1 MPPKKP
7 SLYDLDKTHV
17 AFALAAVLLTI
28 GLVWMVLQDSSR
40 EWKGWQRKF
49 MSYVRERSAT
59 DLVAANKNVN
69 QNEFNKLK
77 AELEQAQMAVGDH
90 QKDIQKSQKELEQIN
105 TRQVVIKTTYQDLK
119 QFQDSDRFYYEEHI
133 HHHETDKAKPYEKAL
148 DDRKIKIADWK
159 NKLDA
164 IEAEQQTKLAEMMQ
178 WTGKVKDLEREIAK
192 LERDVTLVEV
202 KIKKNTPTLAKD
214 ILNAPMLDFMQP
226 SLQIQQIVVEKLQ
239 DDYYF
244 AKAQKV
250 DRCITCHLGIDQKGF
265 ENAPQ
270 PFKSHPNLD
279 LFLSSNAPHKMEE
292 FGCTTCHGGSGQS
305 VSFNTAAH
313 TPKTKEQGDAW
324 REKYGWKPLD
334 YWADKMVPLN
344 HIESSCAKCHSGTV
358 EVPQAPKLNE
368 GRRLAA
374 EYGCF
379 GCHKVEAALAVERW
393 KAGPSLMHVQ
403 SKLDSDWI
411 VRWLHNPKEF
421 RHSTKMPQIFDVE
434 NTSDPESL
442 DKNTAAIAGIAA
454 YLMKNSDAVAIAEAP
469 KTGNAEKGKKRIEEV
484 GCLGCHTVGTL
495 NANHHGPELIGMGSK
510 VKADWLFD
518 WVKNPK
524 HFSPGTRM
532 PSLRLSD
539 EEAAD
544 ITAFLLSDHNEKF
557 EAARAPY
564 VKPEVVS
571 SMTLEF
577 LSSGMRH
584 EDAEKKITEMSAEEQ
599 LEFLGSKMIA
609 HQGCYGCHDIKGFE
623 SAKPIGTEL
632 TYEGSK
638 DLSKF
643 DFGFANISR
652 TKQDWIAQKI
662 RAPRSYDQGKV
673 KAYFEK
679 LKMPHFGFTEE
690 QTDALTTFVLSLQ
703 KTDIPM
709 EMQKNLTDAEKATES
724 GRLIVQKLNCQGCHT
739 VDGVDGRVRA
749 MMTDP
754 GAMPPVLNGEG
765 KKVKEPWL
773 YHFLNEPVTIRPWL
787 TYRMPTFEFQDS
799 DLNSVISYFNNLS
812 DVPVGFVSQEKPAT
826 TPEML
831 KQGQSLFEQLQ
842 CIKCHKANP
851 EPGLS
856 ASFLAPDLTMTKDR
870 IRPSWVLDW
879 LKDPSAV
886 QDGTMM
892 PGFWPDGYS
901 ALPDILEGDAAKQI
915 QAIRDYLMVYS
926 PAATAADTK
935 PVVPASKV

>member
-7 SLYDLDKTHV
+7 SLYNLDKTNV
-17 AFALAAVLLTI
+17 AFALAAVLLTV
-28 GLVWMVLQDSSR
+28 GLVWMILQDSSR

-49 MSYVRERSAT
+49 MSYVREKSAAE
-59 DLVAANKNVN
+59 LVIANKNIN
-69 QNEFNKLK
+69 QNEYTKLK
-77 AELEQAQMAVGDH
+77 TALEQAQAAVQTH
-90 QKDIQKSQKELEQIN
+90 QKSIQKSQKELDQID
-105 TRQVVIKTTYQDLK
+105 TRQTVTKTTYQDLK

-133 HHHETDKAKPYEKAL
+133 HHHESEKAEPYKKAL
-148 DDRKIKIADWK
+148 AERAVKIKEWK
-159 NKLDA
+159 VKLEA
-164 IEAEQQTKLAEMMQ
+164 VEAEQLAKQAEITQ
-178 WTGKVKDLEREIAK
+178 WTGKVKDLEREISK
-192 LERDVTLVEV
+192 LERDTGLLET

-226 SLQIQQIVVEKLQ
+226 TLQVQQIVVEKLQ

-265 ENAPQ
+265 ENAPP

-313 TPKTKEQGDAW
+313 TPKNNEQAEAW
-324 REKYGWKPLD
+324 RKKYGWKPLEF
-334 YWADKMVPLN
+334 WADKMLPLN
-344 HIESSCAKCHSGTV
+344 HVEASCVKCHSGTV

-368 GRRLAA
+368 GRRLAT

-379 GCHKVEAALAVERW
+379 GCHKVEGMERW
-393 KAGPSLMHVQ
+393 KAGPSLTNIQ
-403 SKLDSDWI
+403 TKLDSDWI

-421 RHSTKMPQIFDVE
+421 RHSTKMPQVFNVE

-442 DKNTAAIAGIAA
+442 DKNSAAIAGIAA
-454 YLMKNSDAVAIAEAP
+454 YLMKNSDTVAIPAAP
-469 KTGNAEKGKKRIEEV
+469 KAGNAEKGKKRIEEV
-484 GCLGCHTVGTL
+484 GCLGCHTVGAL
-495 NANHHGPELIGMGSK
+495 NSNHHGPELTGMGSK

-518 WVKNPK
+518 WLKNPK

-539 EEAAD
+539 EDAAD
-544 ITAFLLSDHNEKF
+544 ITAFLLSDRNEKF
-557 EAARAPY
+557 ETARAPY

-577 LSSGMRH
+577 LSSSMRY
-584 EDAEKKITEMSAEEQ
+584 EDAEKKLGGMSAEEQ

-623 SAKPIGTEL
+623 DAKPIGTEL

-643 DFGFANISR
+643 DFGFINIPR
-652 TKQDWIAQKI
+652 TKQDWIAQKL
-662 RAPRSYDQGKV
+662 RAPRSYDHGKV
-673 KAYFEK
+673 KDYFEK
-679 LKMPHFGFTEE
+679 LKMPHFGFTDE
-690 QTDALTTFVLSLQ
+690 QADALTTFVLSLQ
-703 KTDIPM
+703 KSDIPM
-709 EMQKNLTDAEKATES
+709 EMRKNLTDAEQATES
-724 GRLIVQKLNCQGCHT
+724 GRLLVEKLNCQGCHT
-739 VDGVDGRVRA
+739 MDGVEGRVRT
-749 MMTDP
+749 MMSDP
-754 GAMPPVLNGEG
+754 GAMPPVLDGEG
-765 KKVKEPWL
+765 KKVKEAWL
-773 YHFLNEPVTIRPWL
+773 YHFLKEPMTIRPWL
-787 TYRMPTFEFQDS
+787 TYRMPSFDFNHDE
-799 DLNSVISYFNNLS
+799 LNAVISYFNHLS
-812 DVPVGFVSQEKPAT
+812 AVPVDFVDHEMPAT
-826 TPEML
+826 TPAML
-831 KQGQSLFEQLQ
+831 KHGQELFDQLQ

-856 ASFLAPDLTMTKDR
+856 ASFLAPDLTMAKDR
-870 IRPSWVLDW
+870 LRPSWVLDW
-879 LKDPSAV
+879 LKDPPAL
-886 QDGTMM
+886 QEGTMM

-901 ALPDILEGDAAKQI
+901 ALPDILEGDAPKQI
-915 QAIRDYLMVYS
+915 QAIRDYLTVYT
-926 PAATAADTK
+926 PEAPKADDTK
-935 PVVPASKV
+935 PVAAASK